1 MKICNNHQ
9 ALVVVLNEFFFP
21 NEDMFYKAL
30 EFFKMKHPKKG
41 SFAFIHYW
49 FIFKDIL
56 RWAKIK
62 QANRTLNDPHEKEIV
77 N

>member
-1 MKICNNHQ
+1 MVAFDENN
-9 ALVVVLNEFFFP
+9 FS
-21 NEDMFYKAL
+21 NEDMFCKTL

-41 SFAFIHYW
+41 SFVFIRCRL
-49 FIFKDIL
+49 IFKDVL

-62 QANRTLNDPHEKEIV
+62 QENRTWNDPHEKEID